1 MEKTINE
8 DQPKVQSEMNTNKL
22 IKIIIIGDN
31 KVGKTTLM
39 QDLLNQEITNSSS
52 NTQVFTKQIEYK
64 GKFYDVLLVCSL
76 I

>member
-64 GKFYDVLLVCSL
+64 GKFYDVLLVCSS